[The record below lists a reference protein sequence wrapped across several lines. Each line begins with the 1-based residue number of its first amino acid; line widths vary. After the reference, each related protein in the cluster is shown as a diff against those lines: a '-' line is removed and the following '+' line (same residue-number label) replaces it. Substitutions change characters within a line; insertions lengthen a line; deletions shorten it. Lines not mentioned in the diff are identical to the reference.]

1 MSTGRTGGKNFL
13 GSREDFYT
21 QLFQAIPFLADL
33 EGDMVNLH
41 SARVAILASELSS
54 DVLESDPNIV
64 FLAGLFHDV
73 GANGSNIHPL
83 RARSL
88 ADHSNNPW
96 LKAHSV
102 RASHVLKNIKRLEC
116 VSSIV
121 LEHHEWFDGGGFPFG
136 RAGMDIMPEAQAL
149 RVADAFDIAM
159 LSFGNMDACFKYLE
173 GFSGKEF
180 DSDLLTI
187 FRRYIEENDFG
198 YLWTQP
204 DKVVD
209 RVLKFYKKWNFTPE
223 EKDVFQII
231 KLFDLKKKPVRNHT
245 MRVKDIVRTA
255 CALAGPISCETIVRS
270 VYVHELYT
278 TYEPYKG
285 AYLGSITRREML
297 ERFPLVLEAFVEMED
312 DAWVSE
318 LINGACMLDMKLAA
332 NGAPVTRERVLQ
344 VLAEMNGT
352 INPEVIIL
360 LKQAYEKKGEF
371 IYSGTAA

>member
-1 MSTGRTGGKNFL
+1 MS
-13 GSREDFYT
+13 SREDFYT
-21 QLFQAIPFLADL
+21 QLFQAVPFLGDL
-33 EGDMVNLH
+33 EGDIVNLH
-41 SARVAILASELSS
+41 AARVAILASQLSA
-54 DVLESDPNIV
+54 DVLESDPDVV

-88 ADHSNNPW
+88 ADHSTNPW
-96 LKAHSV
+96 LKSHSV
-102 RASHVLKNIKRLEC
+102 RASHVLKNIKGLEC

-136 RAGMDIMPEAQAL
+136 RSGMDIMPEAQAL
-149 RVADAFDIAM
+149 RIADSFDIAM
-159 LSFGNMDACFKYLE
+159 LSFGNFDACFRYLE
-173 GFSGKEF
+173 GFSGREF

-187 FRRYIEENDFG
+187 FKRYFEQNEFE
-198 YLWTQP
+198 YLWYEP
-204 DKVVD
+204 DRVIDKVSA
-209 RVLKFYKKWNFTPE
+209 FYKRWNFTPD
-223 EKDVFQII
+223 EKDLLQLI

-255 CALAGPISCETIVRS
+255 CALAGSIGCETVVRS

-297 ERFPLVLEAFVEMED
+297 ERFPLVLEAFVEIED
-312 DAWVSE
+312 DPWVSE
-318 LINGACMLDMKLAA
+318 LINGACMLDMKLSR
-332 NGAPVTRERVLQ
+332 NGTPVTRERVLEA
-344 VLAEMNGT
+344 LAQMNGT

-360 LKQAYEKKGEF
+360 LKQAYEKKGRL
-371 IYSGTAA
+371 IYSGSAA